1 MLSMQSRYA
10 FKALMHLARTDCANP
25 LPIIQ
30 ISQATGIPRKF
41 LEAILVQL
49 KRRNIVASRLGKTGG
64 YTLARPADK
73 ISFAEVIRT
82 LDGPIALLPCAS
94 KHFYQKCDNCVDETK
109 CGLRLVMMAARDQIL
124 AVLENTT
131 VADAIATEDSASG
144 NCRIDAL
151 RNIVPDFESL
161 GRA

>member
-1 MLSMQSRYA
+1 
-10 FKALMHLARTDCANP
+10 MHLARTDCANP
-25 LPIIQ
+25 LPIVQ
-30 ISQATGIPRKF
+30 ISQETGVPRKF

-49 KRRNIVASRLGKTGG
+49 KRRNIVMSRLGKAGG
-64 YTLARPADK
+64 YTLARPAGE
-73 ISFAEVIRT
+73 ISFADVIRT

-94 KHFYQKCDNCVDETK
+94 KHFYKKCDNCADETK

-131 VADAIATEDSASG
+131 LADAIASEDSASG
-144 NCRIDAL
+144 SSRMDAL
-151 RNIVPDFESL
+151 RNIVPNFESL